1 MKKLVKLLV
10 LVMVVSLTTTSC
22 ATTSKGCGYAKAQ
35 KYNKKQS
42 KKYHR
47 HYKKSRSNR
56 TFAKF

>member
-1 MKKLVKLLV
+1 MKKLVTLLV
-10 LVMVVSLTTTSC
+10 LVMLVSLTTTSC

-47 HYKKSRSNR
+47 YKKKSSNHRSFTN
-56 TFAKF
+56 F